1 MKVVVAIFFFLTIGF
16 VFGQDKGEI
25 IQQRIEFISEQL
37 QSEEID
43 LTNIV
48 EQLEFFY
55 ESKINL
61 NTTNGEDLEQL
72 YLLTQVQINDLLLHR
87 KAFGKYITIYEL
99 QSLKY
104 WDLTTIQLVL
114 PFVKVDDKLDNLH
127 ITFKEAMKEGKF
139 ELFLRY
145 QPIFQQK
152 QGYEKVS
159 DSLLQNSN
167 NYYYGN
173 SDRYYSR
180 FRYTY
185 KSNISVGFTG
195 EKDPGE
201 QFFKGSQK
209 NGFDFYSAHAFFKGG
224 KYISAA
230 VVGDYQVQVG
240 QGLNIWSSYAFGKTA
255 DIATMKRTANPLK
268 AYTSVDEARFLRG
281 AAVDLSYRNF
291 DLLLFASRKKVDAA
305 TIADSNFE
313 DLEFIST
320 IDLSGLH
327 RTNREISKM
336 NGLTESITGANLRYA
351 FRGLKLGG
359 TFVYQGYDKD
369 FVKTVQN
376 YNQFD
381 FRGKSMV
388 SGSLD
393 YSYVFKNI
401 NFFGEVARNFND
413 YQGKKQGGL
422 AMVHG
427 ALISLDA
434 KASIG
439 ILYRNYACDYQTFYN
454 AGFSEGSNTQ
464 NEKGLYAGL
473 KLKLNSKW
481 SLNGYADIFQFPW
494 MKYLVDAPSSGHEFL
509 IQPVYKPNKIFEV
522 YGRFRQQLR
531 QKNSRD
537 SDGTVTEIEDVLQ
550 RNYRFNLTYTVNEF
564 FTLKS
569 RIEYVT
575 LNRKSNKPEDGI
587 MFTQDFVFRPK
598 CFPLDIALRYAL
610 FDTDSYDTR
619 MYSFENN
626 ALYVFA
632 VPAYYYQGSRAYIL
646 VRYSFARHF
655 DLWVRYGEFLYNNRN
670 SVSSG
675 AEEIKG
681 TRKSDFV
688 VQLRINF

>member
-1 MKVVVAIFFFLTIGF
+1 MKVVVAIIFYLSLGF
-16 VFGQDKGEI
+16 VFAQDKGEI

-336 NGLTESITGANLRYA
+336 NGLTESIAGANLRYA

-439 ILYRNYACDYQTFYN
+439 ILYRNYERDYQTFYN

-598 CFPLDIALRYAL
+598 SFPLDIALRYAL

-688 VQLRINF
+688 VQLRISF

>member
-1 MKVVVAIFFFLTIGF
+1 MKVILAIFFFFSAYF
-16 VFGQDKGEI
+16 VFGQDKSEI

-43 LTNIV
+43 LTTIV
-48 EQLEFFY
+48 DQLEYFY
-55 ESKINL
+55 ENKINL
-61 NTTNGEDLEQL
+61 NSTDGDDLEQL
-72 YLLTQVQINDLLLHR
+72 YLLSAVQINDLLLHR

-104 WDLTTIQLVL
+104 WDLNMIQLVL
-114 PFVKVDDKLDNLH
+114 PFVKIDDKLDNLH
-127 ITFKEAMKEGKF
+127 ITFKEAMKEGNF

-145 QPIFQQK
+145 QPTFQK
-152 QGYEKVS
+152 KSGYETVT
-159 DSLLQNSN
+159 DSIKQNSN

-173 SDRYYSR
+173 ADRYYTR

-201 QFFKGSQK
+201 QFFKGAQK

-224 KYISAA
+224 KYLRSA

-268 AYTSVDEARFLRG
+268 AYTSLDEARFLRG
-281 AAVDLSYRNF
+281 AAVDLSYGNF

-305 TIADSNFE
+305 SIADSNFE

-327 RTNREISKM
+327 RTNREIAKM
-336 NGLTESITGANLRYA
+336 NGLTENIVGSNLRYSA
-351 FRGLKLGG
+351 KGLRLGG
-359 TFVYQGYDKD
+359 TFVFQGYDKE
-369 FVKTVQN
+369 FVKAIQN

-381 FRGKSMV
+381 FRGKSTLSASM
-388 SGSLD
+388 D

-401 NFFGEVARNFND
+401 NLFGEVSRNFNN
-413 YQGKKQGGL
+413 YQNQKLGGL

-427 ALISLDA
+427 ALISLDS

-439 ILYRNYACDYQTFYN
+439 ILYRNYARDYQTFYN

-473 KLKLNSKW
+473 KLKLNARW

-494 MKYLVDAPSSGHEFL
+494 MKYLVDAPSTGHEFL
-509 IQPVYKPNKIFEV
+509 IQPIYKPNKVFEI

-550 RNYRFNLTYTVNEF
+550 RNYRFNLSYTVNEF

-575 LNRKSNKPEDGI
+575 IHRKSNKPEDGL

-598 CFPLDIALRYAL
+598 SFPIDISLRYAL

-632 VPAYYYQGSRAYIL
+632 VPSYYHQGSRAYVLI
-646 VRYSFARHF
+646 RYSFARHF
-655 DLWVRYGEFLYNNRN
+655 DLWVRYGEFLYNNR
-670 SVSSG
+670 STISSG

-681 TRKSDFV
+681 SRKSDFV
-688 VQLRINF
+688 VQLRMSF

>member
-1 MKVVVAIFFFLTIGF
+1 MKIVVAVFFFLIVGF
-16 VFGQDKGEI
+16 VFGQDKAEI

-43 LTNIV
+43 LTNII
-48 EQLEFFY
+48 EQLDYFY
-55 ESKINL
+55 ENKINL
-61 NTTNGEDLEQL
+61 NATNGEDLEQL
-72 YLLTQVQINDLLLHR
+72 YLLSQVQINDLLLHR

-114 PFVKVDDKLDNLH
+114 PFVRVDDKLDNLH

-145 QPIFQQK
+145 QPTFQQK
-152 QGYEKVS
+152 KGYEKVS

-173 SDRYYSR
+173 SDRYYTR

-224 KYISAA
+224 KYLNSA

-281 AAVDLSYRNF
+281 AAVDLSYGNF

-327 RTNREISKM
+327 RTNREIAKM
-336 NGLTESITGANLRYA
+336 NGLTETITGANLRYA

-369 FVKTVQN
+369 FVKGVSY

-381 FRGKSMV
+381 FRGNSMV
-388 SGSLD
+388 SGSFD

-401 NFFGEVARNFND
+401 NFFGEVSRNFNN
-413 YQGKKQGGL
+413 YQNQKLGGL

-427 ALISLDA
+427 ALISLDSR
-434 KASIG
+434 ASVG
-439 ILYRNYACDYQTFYN
+439 ILYRNYDRAYQTFYN

-481 SLNGYADIFQFPW
+481 SVNGYADIFQFPW

-509 IQPVYKPNKIFEV
+509 IQPIYKPNKIFEI

-550 RNYRFNLTYTVNEF
+550 RNYRFNLSYTVNEF

-598 CFPLDIALRYAL
+598 SFPLDIALRYAL

-619 MYSFENN
+619 LYSFENN

-655 DLWVRYGEFLYNNRN
+655 DLWVRYGEFLYNNR
-670 SVSSG
+670 STISSG

-681 TRKSDFV
+681 SRKSDFV
-688 VQLRINF
+688 VQLRMSF

>member
-1 MKVVVAIFFFLTIGF
+1 MKVLVVFIFFLSYGF

-72 YLLTQVQINDLLLHR
+72 FLLSQVQINDLLLHR

-145 QPIFQQK
+145 QPTFQQK
-152 QGYEKVS
+152 QGYEKVP

-255 DIATMKRTANPLK
+255 DITTMKRTANPLK

-336 NGLTESITGANLRYA
+336 NGLTESIAGANLRYA

-413 YQGKKQGGL
+413 YQGEKQGGL

-439 ILYRNYACDYQTFYN
+439 ILYRNYARDYQTFYN

-494 MKYLVDAPSSGHEFL
+494 MKYLVDAPSSGYEFL

-550 RNYRFNLTYTVNEF
+550 RNYRFNLSYTVNEF

-575 LNRKSNKPEDGI
+575 LNRKSNKPENGL

-598 CFPLDIALRYAL
+598 SFPLDIALRYAL

-646 VRYSFARHF
+646 VRYSFARNF
-655 DLWVRYGEFLYNNRN
+655 DLWVRYGEFLYNNRT

-681 TRKSDFV
+681 SRKSDFV

>member
-1 MKVVVAIFFFLTIGF
+1 MKIVVAVFFFLIVGF
-16 VFGQDKGEI
+16 VFGQDKAEI

-43 LTNIV
+43 LTNII
-48 EQLEFFY
+48 EQLDYFY
-55 ESKINL
+55 ENKINL
-61 NTTNGEDLEQL
+61 NATNGEDLEQL
-72 YLLTQVQINDLLLHR
+72 YLLSQVQINDLLLHR

-114 PFVKVDDKLDNLH
+114 PFVRVDDKLDNLH

-145 QPIFQQK
+145 QPTFQQK
-152 QGYEKVS
+152 IGYEKVS

-173 SDRYYSR
+173 SDRYYTR

-201 QFFKGSQK
+201 QFLKGSQK

-305 TIADSNFE
+305 IIADSNFE

-327 RTNREISKM
+327 RTNREIAKM
-336 NGLTESITGANLRYA
+336 NGLTETITGANLRYA
-351 FRGLKLGG
+351 FKGLKLGG

-369 FVKTVQN
+369 FVKAVQN

-388 SGSLD
+388 SGSFD

-401 NFFGEVARNFND
+401 NFFGEVARNFNN
-413 YQGKKQGGL
+413 YQNQKMGGL

-427 ALISLDA
+427 ALISLDSR
-434 KASIG
+434 ASIG
-439 ILYRNYACDYQTFYN
+439 ILYRNYDRAYQTFYN

-494 MKYLVDAPSSGHEFL
+494 MKYLVDAPSIGHEFL
-509 IQPVYKPNKIFEV
+509 IQPVYKPNKIFEI

-550 RNYRFNLTYTVNEF
+550 RNYRFNLSYTVNEF

-598 CFPLDIALRYAL
+598 SFPLDIALRYAL

-655 DLWVRYGEFLYNNRN
+655 DLWVRYGEFLYNNRTT
-670 SVSSG
+670 VSSG

-681 TRKSDFV
+681 SRKSDFV
-688 VQLRINF
+688 VQLRISF

>member
-43 LTNIV
+43 LTNVV
-48 EQLEFFY
+48 EQLEYFY
-55 ESKINL
+55 GSKINL

-114 PFVKVDDKLDNLH
+114 PFVRVDDKLDNLH

-145 QPIFQQK
+145 QPTFQQK
-152 QGYEKVS
+152 QGYQKVS

-173 SDRYYSR
+173 SDRYYTR

-281 AAVDLSYRNF
+281 AAIDLSYGNF

-305 TIADSNFE
+305 VIEDSTLE

-320 IDLSGLH
+320 IDVSGLH
-327 RTNREISKM
+327 RTNREIAKM
-336 NGLTESITGANLRYA
+336 NGLTESIAGANLRYA
-351 FRGLKLGG
+351 FGGLKLGG

-369 FVKTVQN
+369 FVKDIRN
-376 YNQFD
+376 HNQFD

-388 SGSLD
+388 SGSFD
-393 YSYVFKNI
+393 YSYVLKNI
-401 NFFGEVARNFND
+401 NFFGEVSRNYNN
-413 YQGKKQGGL
+413 YQNQNMGGL
-422 AMVHG
+422 AIVHG
-427 ALISLDA
+427 ALISLDSR
-434 KASIG
+434 ASIG
-439 ILYRNYACDYQTFYN
+439 ILYRNYDRAYNTFYN
-454 AGFSEGSNTQ
+454 AGFSEGGNTQ

-494 MKYLVDAPSSGHEFL
+494 MRYLVDAPSFGHEFL
-509 IQPVYKPNKIFEV
+509 IQPVYKPNKIFEI
-522 YGRFRQQLR
+522 YGRFRQQVR
-531 QKNSRD
+531 QRNSRD

-550 RNYRFNLTYTVNEF
+550 RNYRFNLSYTVNEF

-575 LNRKSNKPEDGI
+575 LSRKSNKPEDGI

-598 CFPLDIALRYAL
+598 SFPLDIALRYAL

-655 DLWVRYGEFLYNNRN
+655 DLWVRYGEFLYNNR
-670 SVSSG
+670 SVISSG

-681 TRKSDFV
+681 SRKSDFV
-688 VQLRINF
+688 VQLRMSF

>member
-1 MKVVVAIFFFLTIGF
+1 MKVVVAIIFYLSLGF
-16 VFGQDKGEI
+16 VFAQDKGEI

-48 EQLEFFY
+48 EQLDFFY

-336 NGLTESITGANLRYA
+336 NGLTESIAGANLRYA

-598 CFPLDIALRYAL
+598 SFPLDIALRYAL

-688 VQLRINF
+688 VQLRISF

>member
-1 MKVVVAIFFFLTIGF
+1 MKVVVAIIFYLSLGF
-16 VFGQDKGEI
+16 VFAQDKGEI

-145 QPIFQQK
+145 QPTFQQK
-152 QGYEKVS
+152 KGYEKVS

-336 NGLTESITGANLRYA
+336 NGLTESIAGANLRYA

-598 CFPLDIALRYAL
+598 SFPLDIALRYAL

-688 VQLRINF
+688 VQLRISF

>member
-48 EQLEFFY
+48 EQLEYFY

-336 NGLTESITGANLRYA
+336 NGLTESIAGANLRYA

-598 CFPLDIALRYAL
+598 SFPLDIALRYAL

-655 DLWVRYGEFLYNNRN
+655 DLWVRYGEFLYNNR
-670 SVSSG
+670 STISSG

-681 TRKSDFV
+681 SRKSDFV
-688 VQLRINF
+688 VQLRMSF

>member
-1 MKVVVAIFFFLTIGF
+1 MKIVVAVFFFLIAGF
-16 VFGQDKGEI
+16 VFGQDKAEI

-43 LTNIV
+43 LTNII
-48 EQLEFFY
+48 EQLDYFY
-55 ESKINL
+55 ENKINL
-61 NTTNGEDLEQL
+61 NATNGEDLEQL
-72 YLLTQVQINDLLLHR
+72 YLLSQVQINDLLLHR

-114 PFVKVDDKLDNLH
+114 PFVRVDDKLDNLH

-145 QPIFQQK
+145 QPTFQQK
-152 QGYEKVS
+152 KGYEKVS

-173 SDRYYSR
+173 SDRYYTR

-224 KYISAA
+224 KYLNSA

-336 NGLTESITGANLRYA
+336 NGLTETITGANLRYA

-369 FVKTVQN
+369 FVKGVSY

-381 FRGKSMV
+381 FRGNSMV
-388 SGSLD
+388 SGSFD

-401 NFFGEVARNFND
+401 NFFGEVSRNFNN
-413 YQGKKQGGL
+413 YQNQRLGGL

-427 ALISLDA
+427 ALISLDSR
-434 KASIG
+434 ASVG
-439 ILYRNYACDYQTFYN
+439 ILYRNYDRAYQTFYN

-481 SLNGYADIFQFPW
+481 SVNGYADIFQFPW

-509 IQPVYKPNKIFEV
+509 IQPIYKPNKIFEI

-550 RNYRFNLTYTVNEF
+550 RNYRFNLSYTVNEF

-598 CFPLDIALRYAL
+598 SFPLDIALRYAL

-619 MYSFENN
+619 LYSFENN

-655 DLWVRYGEFLYNNRN
+655 DLWVRYGEFLYNNR
-670 SVSSG
+670 STISSG

-681 TRKSDFV
+681 SRKSDFV
-688 VQLRINF
+688 VQLRMSF

>member
-1 MKVVVAIFFFLTIGF
+1 MKIVAAVFFFLIVGF
-16 VFGQDKGEI
+16 VFGQDKAEI

-43 LTNIV
+43 LTNII
-48 EQLEFFY
+48 EQLDYFY
-55 ESKINL
+55 ENKINL
-61 NTTNGEDLEQL
+61 NATNGEDLEQL
-72 YLLTQVQINDLLLHR
+72 YLLSQVQINDLLLHR

-114 PFVKVDDKLDNLH
+114 PFVRVDDKLDNLH

-145 QPIFQQK
+145 QPTFQQK
-152 QGYEKVS
+152 KGYDKVS

-173 SDRYYSR
+173 SDRYYTR

-209 NGFDFYSAHAFFKGG
+209 NGFDFYSSHAFFKGG

-305 TIADSNFE
+305 IIADSNFE

-327 RTNREISKM
+327 RTNREIAKM
-336 NGLTESITGANLRYA
+336 NGLTETITGANLRYA
-351 FRGLKLGG
+351 FKGLKLGG

-369 FVKTVQN
+369 FVKAVQN

-388 SGSLD
+388 SGSFD

-401 NFFGEVARNFND
+401 NFFGEVARNFNN
-413 YQGKKQGGL
+413 YQNQKLGGL

-427 ALISLDA
+427 ALISLDSR
-434 KASIG
+434 ASIG
-439 ILYRNYACDYQTFYN
+439 ILYRNYDRAYQTFYN

-494 MKYLVDAPSSGHEFL
+494 MKYLVDAPSIGHEFL
-509 IQPVYKPNKIFEV
+509 IQPVYKPNKIFEI

-550 RNYRFNLTYTVNEF
+550 RNYRFNLSYTVNEF

-598 CFPLDIALRYAL
+598 SFPLDIALRYAL

-655 DLWVRYGEFLYNNRN
+655 DLWVRYGEFLYNNRS

-681 TRKSDFV
+681 SRKSDFV
-688 VQLRINF
+688 VQLRISF

>member
-1 MKVVVAIFFFLTIGF
+1 MKVLVAFIFFLTVNF
-16 VFGQDKGEI
+16 VIGQDKGEI

-48 EQLEFFY
+48 EQLEYFY

-61 NTTNGEDLEQL
+61 NATNGEDLEQL
-72 YLLTQVQINDLLLHR
+72 YLLSQVQINDLLLHR

-104 WDLTTIQLVL
+104 WDLNTIQLVL
-114 PFVKVDDKLDNLH
+114 PFVRIDNKLDNLH
-127 ITFKEAMKEGKF
+127 ITFKEAIKEGKF

-145 QPIFQQK
+145 QPTFQQK
-152 QGYEKVS
+152 KGYQNVS

-167 NYYYGN
+167 NYYFGN
-173 SDRYYSR
+173 SDRYYTR

-201 QFFKGSQK
+201 QFFKGAQK

-224 KYISAA
+224 KYLSAA

-281 AAVDLSYRNF
+281 AAVDLSYGNF

-327 RTNREISKM
+327 RTNREIAKM
-336 NGLTESITGANLRYA
+336 NGLTETITGANLRYA
-351 FRGLKLGG
+351 FGGLKLGG
-359 TFVYQGYDKD
+359 TFVFQGYDKY
-369 FVKTVQN
+369 FVKSVQN

-393 YSYVFKNI
+393 YSYVLKNI
-401 NFFGEVARNFND
+401 NFFGEVSRNYNE
-413 YQGKKQGGL
+413 YQNQKNGGL

-427 ALISLDA
+427 ALISLDSR
-434 KASIG
+434 ASVG
-439 ILYRNYACDYQTFYN
+439 ILYRNYDRAYQTFYN
-454 AGFSEGSNTQ
+454 AGFSEGSKTQ

-494 MKYLVDAPSSGHEFL
+494 MKYLVDAPSIGHEFL
-509 IQPVYKPNKIFEV
+509 IQPVYKPNKIFEI

-537 SDGTVTEIEDVLQ
+537 ADGTVTEIEDVLQ
-550 RNYRFNLTYTVNEF
+550 RSYRFNLSYTVNEF

-598 CFPLDIALRYAL
+598 SFPLDIALRYAL

-655 DLWVRYGEFLYNNRN
+655 DLWVRYGEFLYNNR
-670 SVSSG
+670 STLSSG

-681 TRKSDFV
+681 SRKSDFV
-688 VQLRINF
+688 VQLRMSF

>member
-1 MKVVVAIFFFLTIGF
+1 MKVIVAVLFLVISCF
-16 VFGQDKGEI
+16 VYGQDKAEI

-37 QSEEID
+37 QAEEID
-43 LTNIV
+43 LTNVI
-48 EQLEFFY
+48 EQLDFFY
-55 ESKINL
+55 ENKINL
-61 NTTNGEDLEQL
+61 NASNGEDLEQL

-114 PFVKVDDKLDNLH
+114 PFVRIDDKLDNLH

-145 QPIFQQK
+145 QPTFQQK
-152 QGYEKVS
+152 KGYENVS

-173 SDRYYSR
+173 SDRYYTR

-230 VVGDYQVQVG
+230 VIGDYQVQVG

-255 DIATMKRTANPLK
+255 DIATMKRTAIPLK

-281 AAVDLSYRNF
+281 AAVDLSYRNI
-291 DLLLFASRKKVDAA
+291 DLLLFASRKKVDASV
-305 TIADSNFE
+305 IEDSTLE

-320 IDLSGLH
+320 IDVSGLH

-336 NGLTESITGANLRYA
+336 NGLTESIAGANLSYT
-351 FRGLKLGG
+351 FGGLKLGG

-369 FVKTVQN
+369 FVKDIKY

-388 SGSLD
+388 SGSFD
-393 YSYVFKNI
+393 YSYVLKNI
-401 NFFGEVARNFND
+401 NFFGEVSRNFNN
-413 YQGKKQGGL
+413 YQNQKMGGL

-427 ALISLDA
+427 ALISLDSR
-434 KASIG
+434 ASIG
-439 ILYRNYACDYQTFYN
+439 ILYRNYDRAYNSFYN
-454 AGFSEGSNTQ
+454 AGFSEGGNTQ
-464 NEKGLYAGL
+464 NEKGFYAGL
-473 KLKLNSKW
+473 KLKLNTKW
-481 SLNGYADIFQFPW
+481 TINGYTDIFQFPW
-494 MKYLVDAPSSGHEFL
+494 LKYLVDAPSSGYEFL
-509 IQPVYKPNKIFEV
+509 IQPIYKPNKIFEI

-537 SDGTVTEIEDVLQ
+537 SDGTITEIEDVIQ
-550 RNYRFNLTYTVNEF
+550 RSFRFNLSYTVNEF

-575 LNRKSNKPEDGI
+575 LKRESNNPEDGI
-587 MFTQDFVFRPK
+587 MITQDFVFRPK
-598 CFPLDIALRYAL
+598 SFPLDIALRYAL

-655 DLWVRYGEFLYNNRN
+655 DLWVRYGEFLYNNR
-670 SVSSG
+670 STISSG

-681 TRKSDFV
+681 SRKSDFV
-688 VQLRINF
+688 VQLRMSF

>member
-1 MKVVVAIFFFLTIGF
+1 MKIVVAVFFLLIVGF
-16 VFGQDKGEI
+16 VFGQDKAEI

-43 LTNIV
+43 LTNII
-48 EQLEFFY
+48 EQLDYFY
-55 ESKINL
+55 ENKINL
-61 NTTNGEDLEQL
+61 NATNGEDLEQL
-72 YLLTQVQINDLLLHR
+72 YLLSQVQINDLLLHR

-145 QPIFQQK
+145 QPTFQQK
-152 QGYEKVS
+152 KGYEKVS

-173 SDRYYSR
+173 SDRYYTR

-224 KYISAA
+224 KYISSA

-281 AAVDLSYRNF
+281 AAVDLSYGNF

-327 RTNREISKM
+327 RTNREIAKM
-336 NGLTESITGANLRYA
+336 NGLTESIAGANLRYTFA
-351 FRGLKLGG
+351 GLKLGG

-369 FVKTVQN
+369 FVKSVQN

-388 SGSLD
+388 SGSFD

-401 NFFGEVARNFND
+401 NFFGEVARNFNN
-413 YQGKKQGGL
+413 YQNQKLGGL

-427 ALISLDA
+427 ALVSLDSR
-434 KASIG
+434 ASIG
-439 ILYRNYACDYQTFYN
+439 ILYRNYDRSYQTFYN

-481 SLNGYADIFQFPW
+481 SLNGYADVFQFPW
-494 MKYLVDAPSSGHEFL
+494 MKYLVDAPSIGHEFL
-509 IQPVYKPNKIFEV
+509 IQPVYKPNKIFEI

-550 RNYRFNLTYTVNEF
+550 RNYRFNLSYTVNEF

-598 CFPLDIALRYAL
+598 SFPLDIALRYAL

-632 VPAYYYQGSRAYIL
+632 VPAYYYRGSRAYIL

-655 DLWVRYGEFLYNNRN
+655 DLWVRYGEFLYNNRS

-681 TRKSDFV
+681 SRKSDFV
-688 VQLRINF
+688 VQLRMSF

>member
-1 MKVVVAIFFFLTIGF
+1 MKIVVAVFFFLIVGF
-16 VFGQDKGEI
+16 VFGQDKAEI

-43 LTNIV
+43 LTNII
-48 EQLEFFY
+48 EQLDYFY
-55 ESKINL
+55 ENKINL
-61 NTTNGEDLEQL
+61 NATNGEDLEQL
-72 YLLTQVQINDLLLHR
+72 YLLSQVQINDLLLHR

-114 PFVKVDDKLDNLH
+114 PFVRVDNKLDNLH

-145 QPIFQQK
+145 QPTFQQK
-152 QGYEKVS
+152 KGYEKVS

-173 SDRYYSR
+173 SDRYYTR

-185 KSNISVGFTG
+185 KSNISIGFTG

-224 KYISAA
+224 KYLNSA

-336 NGLTESITGANLRYA
+336 NGLTETITGANLRYA

-369 FVKTVQN
+369 FVKGVSY

-381 FRGKSMV
+381 FRGNSMV
-388 SGSLD
+388 SGSFD

-401 NFFGEVARNFND
+401 NFFGEVSRNFNN
-413 YQGKKQGGL
+413 YQNQKLGGL

-427 ALISLDA
+427 ALISLDSR
-434 KASIG
+434 ASIG
-439 ILYRNYACDYQTFYN
+439 ILYRNYDRAYQTFYN

-481 SLNGYADIFQFPW
+481 SVNGYADIFQFPW
-494 MKYLVDAPSSGHEFL
+494 MKYLVDAPSAGHEFL
-509 IQPVYKPNKIFEV
+509 IQPIYKPNKIFEI

-550 RNYRFNLTYTVNEF
+550 RNYRFNLSYTVNEF

-598 CFPLDIALRYAL
+598 SFPLDIALRYAL

-619 MYSFENN
+619 LYSFENN

-655 DLWVRYGEFLYNNRN
+655 DLWVRYGEFLYNNR
-670 SVSSG
+670 STISSG

-681 TRKSDFV
+681 SRKSDFV
-688 VQLRINF
+688 VQLRMSF

>member
-48 EQLEFFY
+48 EQLEYFY

-114 PFVKVDDKLDNLH
+114 PFVRVDDKLDNLH

-145 QPIFQQK
+145 QPTFQQK
-152 QGYEKVS
+152 QGYQKVS

-173 SDRYYSR
+173 SDRYYTR

-281 AAVDLSYRNF
+281 AAVDLSYGNF

-305 TIADSNFE
+305 VIEDSTLE

-327 RTNREISKM
+327 RTNREIAKM
-336 NGLTESITGANLRYA
+336 NGLTESIAGANLRYA
-351 FRGLKLGG
+351 FGGLKLGG

-369 FVKTVQN
+369 FVKDIRN
-376 YNQFD
+376 HNQFD
-381 FRGKSMV
+381 FRGRSMV
-388 SGSLD
+388 SGSFD
-393 YSYVFKNI
+393 YSYVLKNI
-401 NFFGEVARNFND
+401 NFFGEVSRNYNN
-413 YQGKKQGGL
+413 YQNQKMGGL

-427 ALISLDA
+427 ALISLDSR
-434 KASIG
+434 ASIG
-439 ILYRNYACDYQTFYN
+439 ILYRNYDRAYNTFYN
-454 AGFSEGSNTQ
+454 AGFSEGGNTQ

-494 MKYLVDAPSSGHEFL
+494 MKYLVDAPSFGHEFL
-509 IQPVYKPNKIFEV
+509 IQPVYKPNKIFEI
-522 YGRFRQQLR
+522 YGRFRQQVR
-531 QKNSRD
+531 QRNSRD

-550 RNYRFNLTYTVNEF
+550 RNYRFNLSYTVNEF

-598 CFPLDIALRYAL
+598 SFPLDIALRYAL
-610 FDTDSYDTR
+610 FDTESYDTR

-655 DLWVRYGEFLYNNRN
+655 DLWVRYGEFLYNNR
-670 SVSSG
+670 STISSG

-681 TRKSDFV
+681 SRKSDFV
-688 VQLRINF
+688 VQLRMSF

>member
-72 YLLTQVQINDLLLHR
+72 YLLSQVQINDLLLHR

-104 WDLTTIQLVL
+104 WDITTIQLVL

-145 QPIFQQK
+145 QPTFQQK

-281 AAVDLSYRNF
+281 AAVDLSYGNF

-305 TIADSNFE
+305 VIEDSTLE

-327 RTNREISKM
+327 RTNREIAKM
-336 NGLTESITGANLRYA
+336 NGLTESIAGANLRYA
-351 FRGLKLGG
+351 FGGLKLGG

-388 SGSLD
+388 SGSFD

-439 ILYRNYACDYQTFYN
+439 ILYRNYARDYQTFYN

-575 LNRKSNKPEDGI
+575 LNRKSNKPENGI

-598 CFPLDIALRYAL
+598 SFPLDIALRYAL

-655 DLWVRYGEFLYNNRN
+655 DLWVRYGEFLYNNR
-670 SVSSG
+670 STISSG